1 MTSRSRSHASGNNS
15 SNRSADSRDSSG
27 VYGLAR
33 VMAPSQTGRFASL
46 VAADLD
52 NDAPPTVT
60 TPPAAIHQSFDRHG
74 LEREIR
80 DQLDV
85 IALVPTGSRDLGDHR

>member
-60 TPPAAIHQSFDRHG
+60 TPPAAIHQTNSARPGNFGRVSHDLARQ
-74 LEREIR
+74 R
-80 DQLDV
+80 
-85 IALVPTGSRDLGDHR
+85 IA